1 MAQFDQNLMYEF
13 HAGGLTN
20 TDAIRMYADHAVRE
34 IKMAVGWDADIQV
47 HIEPEAKDKH
57 LFAVSMGVFGLG
69 DSIVIRKQGKQVL
82 AVLRKV
88 RKTVLRQI
96 HKLNEKRIDSRRKTF
111 FREQFAS

>member
-1 MAQFDQNLMYEF
+1 MAQFDQYLMYEF
-13 HAGGLTN
+13 HVGGLTN

-47 HIEPEAKDKH
+47 NIEPEAKDK

-69 DSIVIRKQGKQVL
+69 ESIVIRKQGKQVL
-82 AVLRKV
+82 SVLRKV
-88 RKTVLRQI
+88 RKAVLRQI
-96 HKLNEKRIDSRRKTF
+96 HKLNEKRTDSRRKTF